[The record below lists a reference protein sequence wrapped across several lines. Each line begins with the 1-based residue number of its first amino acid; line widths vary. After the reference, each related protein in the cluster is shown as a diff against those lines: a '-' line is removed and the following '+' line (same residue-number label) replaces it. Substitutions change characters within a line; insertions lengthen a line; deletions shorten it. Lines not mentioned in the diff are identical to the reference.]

1 MQRYINYLSC
11 QNEKVAIFALCA
23 YTVVDKYQFYDV
35 FRYFFVQ
42 IVCAHNYFVVPLHRQ
57 KEIKHLATIK
67 KQRLFRL
74 VEIID
79 LGLAELLR

>member
-11 QNEKVAIFALCA
+11 QNRKTPFLALCA

-35 FRYFFVQ
+35 FRYVFIK

>member
-1 MQRYINYLSC
+1 MQRYINYLSR
-11 QNEKVAIFALCA
+11 QNQKVAIFALCA
-23 YTVVDKYQFYDV
+23 YTVVDK
-35 FRYFFVQ
+35 
-42 IVCAHNYFVVPLHRQ
+42 CHFVVPLHRQ

>member
-1 MQRYINYLSC
+1 MRTQQLI
-11 QNEKVAIFALCA
+11 KVNLMRIFAIF
-23 YTVVDKYQFYDV
+23 YQNCLRTQL
-35 FRYFFVQ
+35 FRRNF
-42 IVCAHNYFVVPLHRQ
+42 ASSKGNKTL
-57 KEIKHLATIK
+57 ETIK

>member
-23 YTVVDKYQFYDV
+23 YTVVDKYQFYNV
-35 FRYFFVQ
+35 FRYIFIK